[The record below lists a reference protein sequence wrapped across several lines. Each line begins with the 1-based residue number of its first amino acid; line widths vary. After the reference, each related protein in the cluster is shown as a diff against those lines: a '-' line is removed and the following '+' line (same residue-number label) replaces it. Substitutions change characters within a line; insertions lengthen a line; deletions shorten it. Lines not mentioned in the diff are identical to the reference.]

1 MLSKFNPSSAV
12 IAASFCLF
20 VVMGAPARAQTPPAA
35 PPATMAPA
43 TQNRILGEAQ
53 TAFEKKEY
61 ATTIAKLK
69 ELLAALGPKKEP
81 NYETLYFYLGLANL
95 LSDQYPAAESAFD
108 TCAKAFPK
116 GEFTSRCY
124 LGIGRAC
131 ILQNTPEKKQQAIE
145 ALKKAALD
153 PKYRSE
159 AGLWLGQVYN
169 DLQKPAE
176 ALAVFRSLMGSDVR
190 SPQQT
195 TAAVEVIGLLA
206 ETGKVDDLVA
216 YLDRLSH
223 QPGIRDALAWF
234 ANQIIVKGDELVAN
248 KEYEGA
254 LTIYRAVP
262 PLSQILEVQNLALA
276 AMRKDQ
282 AILERVINAEKD
294 RPVAQHSNAVEL
306 LNTLKPGIELAE
318 TAVKA
323 VEEKTDLDA
332 ALLMRRGR
340 CLYYLDRYEE
350 ALVCFRT
357 LRAKYSKSPDVE
369 HALYAEIVIL
379 SKLKLIPE
387 LKDKC
392 DQFMKKYPD
401 STNIEQVTAL
411 AVDVLVQS
419 GEWKEVRSFCAN
431 LAERFPKSENLE
443 TYVFYQG
450 VAFFME
456 ANFKESTPIFT
467 KFLKDFP
474 QSERTQTAMYYMAMS
489 CFLSNKYKETLAAC
503 NAYLTK
509 FPDGTYA
516 GDMHYR
522 LSFIDFNDK
531 DQDQSDKIIR
541 ELGDFIQNHPEDAAN
556 GSIYCLLADTYK
568 KKKVNPKAD
577 PEAQAKEIQANEDAA
592 LKAYM
597 DAVKTD
603 SPDDIMQYALDS
615 ATAIMQRRKEW
626 QAIADMHAD
635 FMKRKP
641 DSQLYLLSAGQI
653 ARMYA
658 REENGY
664 AKAATVLAD
673 AMEPKIG
680 DPTCERVEFLIDEL
694 VKTLISSERKKMQA
708 EQKKALLDAKEAQPE
723 NKDAQPAD
731 KDAQAGKKETAPGKT
746 EAAPVRKKKDIDVE
760 AVDKQLVE
768 TLNKITAKQQNETTA
783 ARTYYARA
791 RLAQALK
798 QNARADL
805 YLKGIATTNAKN
817 ATALSPTLLSICGN
831 ILLKNG
837 DLEGAEMMFKRL
849 VDRFHDGS
857 FSDAGPVG
865 LGYIALARKQPEEA
879 LKIFEDTLANNNG
892 IACFKETTLG
902 KLQALVDLE
911 KFEAAETFAKQIVSD
926 KSFRGEPSAKAYML
940 LGDSCRRQAAK
951 ESSSTSEKARE
962 LLRQAHAFYQ
972 RVYVAYRGFPEIC
985 AEAYWQAYQTAKAL
999 GDLTLA
1005 NDTLK
1010 ALLGDPKLENTQ
1022 RRKDA
1027 AKEEV
1032 K

>member
-1 MLSKFNPSSAV
+1 MLSKPNTFAV
-12 IAASFCLF
+12 VAAASFCFF
-20 VVMGAPARAQTPPAA
+20 VAMDAQTSAQAPPGTPGAP
-35 PPATMAPA
+35 TMAPG
-43 TQNRILGEAQ
+43 TQNRILGEAE

-61 ATTIAKLK
+61 ATTITKLK
-69 ELLAALGPKKEP
+69 ELLTALGPKKEP

-95 LSDQYPAAESAFD
+95 LSDQYPAAEAAFD
-108 TCAKAFPK
+108 ECAKAYPQ
-116 GEFTSRCY
+116 GECTTRCY

-131 ILQNTPEKKQQAIE
+131 ILQDTPEKKQQAIE

-159 AGLWLGQVYN
+159 AGLWLGQVYI
-169 DLQKPAE
+169 DLKKPEE
-176 ALAVFRSLMGSDVR
+176 ALTVFRSLMGSDVR

-195 TAAVEVIGLLA
+195 AAAIEVIGLLA
-206 ETGKVDDLVA
+206 DTGKADDLVA

-223 QPGIRDALAWF
+223 QPGIRDAMAF
-234 ANQIIVKGDELVAN
+234 FVNQIIVRGDELVGN
-248 KEYEGA
+248 KEYDGA

-262 PLSQILEVQNLALA
+262 PLSQILEIQNAALA

-294 RPVAQHSNAVEL
+294 KPVAQHSNAVEL

-318 TAVKA
+318 SATKA
-323 VEEKTDLDA
+323 VEAKTDLDA

-340 CLYYLDRYEE
+340 CLYYLERFEE
-350 ALVCFRT
+350 ALVCFRA
-357 LRAKYSKSPDVE
+357 LRTKYKSAPDVE
-369 HALYAEIVIL
+369 HAFYAEIVIL
-379 SKLKLIPE
+379 SKLKNIPE
-387 LKDKC
+387 IKDKC
-392 DQFMKKYPD
+392 QQFMAKYPD
-401 STNIEQVTAL
+401 SIHIEQVTAL
-411 AVDVLVQS
+411 AVDVLVES
-419 GEWKEVRSFCAN
+419 KEWKEVRSFCAA
-431 LAERFPKSENLE
+431 LAERFPKSESLE
-443 TYVFYQG
+443 TYIFYQG

-456 ANFKESTPIFT
+456 GNLKESTPIFT

-474 QSERTQTAMYYMAMS
+474 QSERTETAMYYMAMS

-503 NAYLTK
+503 KAYLTK
-509 FPDGTYA
+509 FPDGYYA

-531 DQDQSDKIIR
+531 DDDQSDKIIR
-541 ELGDFIQNHPEDAAN
+541 ELGDFVQNHAKDAAS

-568 KKKVNPKAD
+568 KKKINSKAD
-577 PEAQAKEIQANEDAA
+577 PETQNKEIQANEDAA

-603 SPDDIMQYALDS
+603 SLDDIMQYALDS
-615 ATAIMQRRKEW
+615 ATAIMQRRREW

-641 DSQLYLLSAGQI
+641 DSQLFLLSAGQI

-664 AKAATVLAD
+664 DKAAGVLAE
-673 AMEPKIG
+673 AMEPRIS
-680 DPTCERVEFLIDEL
+680 DPTSEQVEFLIDEL

-708 EQKKALLDAKEAQPE
+708 EKKKALLDT
-723 NKDAQPAD
+723 KDAPVES
-731 KDAQAGKKETAPGKT
+731 KDAPPEK
-746 EAAPVRKKKDIDVE
+746 KKKDIDLE

-768 TLNKITAKQQNETTA
+768 TLNKITAKKQNLTTA

-798 QNARADL
+798 DTRHSDL
-805 YLKGIATTNAKN
+805 YLKGIATSN
-817 ATALSPTLLSICGN
+817 ATDPTPLSPKLLSVCGD

-837 DLEGAEMMFKRL
+837 DLDGAELMFKRL
-849 VDRFHDGS
+849 VDRYHDGM

-865 LGYIALARKQPEEA
+865 LGYIALARKQPEAA
-879 LKIFEDTLANNNG
+879 LKIFDDTLLNNNG
-892 IACFKETTLG
+892 MASFKETTLG
-902 KLQALVDLE
+902 KLQALVELE
-911 KFEAAETFAKQIVSD
+911 RYEPAEVLAKQIESD
-926 KSFRGEPSAKAYML
+926 RSFRGETAAKAYL
-940 LGDSCRRQAAK
+940 LQGQACRQQAAK
-951 ESSSTSEKARE
+951 EASQTSDKARE
-962 LLRQAHAFYQ
+962 FLKQAHAYYQ
-972 RVYVAYRGFPEIC
+972 RVYVAYRGFPDIC

-1005 NDTLK
+1005 SKTLK
-1010 ALLGDPKLENTQ
+1010 ALLDDPKLQNTL
-1022 RRKDA
+1022 RFKDA
-1027 AKEEV
+1027 AKEG